1 MHGYCGLIVAGAA
14 DSQLLAAPAARVS
27 GVMPAIRGSGAR
39 EWRRRPRMIRPNGV
53 RDCAPPLAYAGDCGR
68 YSYPVVR
75 LGFKPSMGASAAS
88 W

>member
-1 MHGYCGLIVAGAA
+1 
-14 DSQLLAAPAARVS
+14 
-27 GVMPAIRGSGAR
+27 
-39 EWRRRPRMIRPNGV
+39 MIRPNGV
-53 RDCAPPLAYAGDCGR
+53 RDYAPPLAYAGDRGR